1 MLTNNTFQILK
12 KNIPKVKLVS
22 ATSQNWYDS
31 YGVLTPWS
39 GSIYNGPNIGDVYYN
54 VSSGSLPI
62 GYYKWNGSRWFQ
74 VQKDIYD
81 SYNLPV
87 FLDSKV
93 DEMGEFVGF
102 DGTIEQVEQMVNFT
116 YKQNNKTVTI
126 YNSVDTNK
134 YKKLINQVYNV
145 DWGDGTT
152 GTLSTNQNIV
162 GQQQPN
168 ISHEYLNFSA
178 YTITISLLTPWES
191 KKISKNINVPVYDM
205 IENPFG
211 FFTNVIVPAYE
222 NATGQ
227 TQEYLTNLDYT
238 NNVGF
243 TPTGFTYMS
252 IGKSRISE
260 KKLYG
265 ENKYSGVTTG
275 TDDIGPYSA
284 YTIDYL
290 YYKDYTDG
298 YTMITGTTS
307 AYTKEE
313 VINKVI
319 TRNEHFL
326 GFVEQPMI
334 YSDVFIERGKQNV
347 MENNYRLNEVDN
359 VGELEI
365 YQNEYFVVKKQ

>member
-1 MLTNNTFQILK
+1 LTNNTYQILK

-31 YGVLTPWS
+31 FGVLTPWS
-39 GSIYNGPNIGDVYYN
+39 GSIYNGPSVCDIYYT
-54 VSSGSLPI
+54 VSSGSLPV
-62 GYYKWNGSRWFQ
+62 GYYKWSGNRWFK
-74 VQKDIYD
+74 VQDDIFD

-87 FLDSKV
+87 FLESKV
-93 DEMGEFVGF
+93 DEMGVFVGF
-102 DGTIEQVEQMVNFT
+102 DGAIEQVEQMVNFT

-134 YKKLINQVYNV
+134 YKKLVNQVYNV
-145 DWGDGTT
+145 NWGDGTT
-152 GTLSTNQNIV
+152 GSLSTNQYIV
-162 GQQQPN
+162 GQQLPN
-168 ISHEYLNFSA
+168 ISHEYQLFSS
-178 YTITISLLTPWES
+178 YTITISLTTPWES
-191 KKISKNINVPVYDM
+191 KKISKQINVPVYDI

-211 FFTNVIVPAYE
+211 FFTNVVVPAYE

-227 TQEYLTNLDYT
+227 TQEYLTDLDYT

-265 ENKYSGVTTG
+265 QNKYSGVTAG
-275 TDDIGPYSA
+275 VDDIGNYSA
-284 YTIDYL
+284 YTIDNL
-290 YYKDYTDG
+290 YYKDYNDG

-307 AYTKEE
+307 AYTREDA
-313 VINKVI
+313 INKVI

-326 GFVEQPMI
+326 GFVEQPKI
-334 YSDVFIERGKQNV
+334 YTDVFIERGKQNV

-365 YQNEYFVVKKQ
+365 YQNEYFIVKKQ